1 MKILFLTTANLST
14 NPRLYKELKLAEKL
28 GYKVAFVAFHQGGWS
43 DDKDKVLQKEI
54 SGSGYYLT
62 ALRRP
67 FIPWLVATLIHRF
80 CRLLGQWFPHNLR
93 VAALAHNKRTWHLL
107 KALPMLNNDYDLVV
121 GHNLGA
127 LYPAWHFANK
137 RGIPFAFDVE
147 DYHPGEASAMGVKHE
162 VKRRALL
169 MTQLISEARY
179 YTYASP
185 KIGEYTGNLMSP
197 SLLTPKLL
205 INNSFPFIE
214 FAKPGER
221 SGKLKLVWFSQN
233 INHGRGLEWILPVL
247 DQFTGEV
254 EVYLIGSLNDAFFD
268 SYLSQRPYITVVA
281 PLAQQALN
289 KVLSQYDVGLALELN
304 TADLNRQICLTNKI
318 WAYLQSGLYIL
329 ATDTPAQQLFMS
341 EHPSHGSVVQQQ
353 ADSFRKALGEIIKK
367 KDQIREEAGYR
378 YVRAQQFSWER
389 EGKKLEKLWQEV
401 L

>member
-14 NPRLYKELKLAEKL
+14 NPRLYKELKLAESL

-43 DDKDKVLQKEI
+43 DEKDKVLRKEI
-54 SGSGYYLT
+54 SGSGYYLS

-67 FIPWLVATLIHRF
+67 FIPWVFATLV
-80 CRLLGQWFPHNLR
+80 CKACQLLGRWFPQNLR
-93 VAALAHNKRTWHLL
+93 IAALAHNKRTWHLL
-107 KALPMLNNDYDLVV
+107 RVLPILESGYDLVV

-147 DYHPGEASAMGVKHE
+147 DYYPGEASAMAVRHE
-162 VKRRALL
+162 VKRRELL
-169 MTQLISEARY
+169 MAQLIPKARY

-214 FAKPGER
+214 FAKSGER

-281 PLAQQALN
+281 PLAQHALN

-304 TADLNRQICLTNKI
+304 TTDLNRQICLTNKI

-353 ADSFRKALGEIIKK
+353 AASFQKALEEVIAKK
-367 KDQIREEAGYR
+367 EVIREEAEYR
-378 YVRAQQFSWER
+378 YIRAQQFSWER
-389 EGKKLEKLWQEV
+389 ESRKLENLWREV